1 MGTENIAEGTEVIKK
16 TILIVAVLT
25 ISISLSAVNLMAQ
38 GDNSTGSNEDQKK
51 ASPFLISGKLPHLT
65 KLLIKQW
72 DNPELNLSSLQKT
85 KLLVVRKET
94 IANVQALTAEI
105 IPLESKVAEGIFA
118 KKTPEELKSMVE
130 TIANL
135 KAQATMV
142 HLRCIYNTREVLEE
156 QQLNLLL
163 KL

>member
-1 MGTENIAEGTEVIKK
+1 MIKK
-16 TILIVAVLT
+16 TILIIAVLT
-25 ISISLSAVNLMAQ
+25 ISISLSAANLMAQ
-38 GDNSTGSNEDQKK
+38 GDNSTGSNGGQKK

-72 DNPELNLSSLQKT
+72 DNPALNLSSSQKT
-85 KLLVVRKET
+85 KLLVIRKNT
-94 IANVQALTAEI
+94 IANVQALTTEI
-105 IPLESKVAEGIFA
+105 TPLESKVAEGIFA
-118 KKTPEELKSMVE
+118 KKTPEELKYLVE
-130 TIANL
+130 TIASL

-163 KL
+163 NL